1 MKTKKEK
8 NWNWGS
14 IAIVNIYN
22 APCNWG
28 SFVTKIGIVR
38 AAVRVALS
46 LLKYISLKDG
56 VLDVFVYTVNHAILF
71 WING

>member
-8 NWNWGS
+8 NWNWDS

-22 APCNWG
+22 ASSNWG

-56 VLDVFVYTVNHAILF
+56 VLDVFVYTVNHAIFFL
-71 WING
+71 INE

>member
-8 NWNWGS
+8 NWNWDS
-14 IAIVNIYN
+14 IAIVNIYK
-22 APCNWG
+22 APSNWG

-38 AAVRVALS
+38 VAVRVALS

-56 VLDVFVYTVNHAILF
+56 VLDVFV
-71 WING
+71 

>member
-8 NWNWGS
+8 NWNLGS
-14 IAIVNIYN
+14 IAIVNIYK
-22 APCNWG
+22 APSNWG

-38 AAVRVALS
+38 VAVRVALS

-71 WING
+71 WINE

>member
-1 MKTKKEK
+1 MHLVIE
-8 NWNWGS
+8 
-14 IAIVNIYN
+14 VHLLL
-22 APCNWG
+22 
-28 SFVTKIGIVR
+28 KIGLVR

-71 WING
+71 